1 MKWLTYKQIMYFKK
15 SITIFAIIIS
25 IVSSLQSQSLDVDV
39 QGEIYEYA
47 TYYVSSFDVGTGGT
61 NVQIFNYSIESNIYP
76 IYLKIRFRASIISPG
91 LGINNEATIVE
102 VETDPFII
110 QDDLYL
116 DNRDLSSELTYV
128 SDNSGNQIE
137 LQGQLID
144 VLDPALSEAIMQT
157 ILTSGKLSDGQYTF
171 SVSIFGGVNENNL
184 SMVFDDSKTFV
195 IQSQVPIALEY
206 PGGALSDT
214 TDNLLYTSFPIFQWS
229 SGPPCAGC
237 ETYIRVAQFNSDI
250 HSGLEDAIQ
259 DQRVLPSNQSEDWW
273 QIDNVNSFQ
282 YPFSGAYPLDAGNIY
297 CWQVRITLPTTAGS
311 EDMFSPISAFKIGQ
325 AGTIETNSVIT
336 DPLLM
341 MLQQAIP
348 NEFNNYFGQGK
359 SLEGFIPNGQIEVN
373 GVNVD
378 QSVITNLLQQI
389 MSQNYQIKSVQVE

>member
-1 MKWLTYKQIMYFKK
+1 MYFKK

-171 SVSIFGGVNENNL
+171 SVSIFAGVNENNL

-195 IQSQVPIALEY
+195 IQSQVPITLEY

>member
-1 MKWLTYKQIMYFKK
+1 MILKK
-15 SITIFAIIIS
+15 YIALLIIFIFFNS
-25 IVSSLQSQSLDVDV
+25 DVQSQSVDIEV

-61 NVQIFNYSIESNIYP
+61 NVQIFNYSVESNIYP
-76 IYLKIRFRASIISPG
+76 VYLKIRFKATIMSPG

-102 VETDPFII
+102 VETDPFLI
-110 QDDLYL
+110 QDGIYL
-116 DNRDLSSELTYV
+116 DNRDLSSELTYI

-137 LQGQLID
+137 LQGQLIE
-144 VLDPALSEAIMQT
+144 VLDPGLSEAIMQT
-157 ILTSGKLSDGQYTF
+157 IMTSGKLSDGQYTF
-171 SVSIFGGVNENNL
+171 SVSVFGGLNENDL

-214 TDNLLYTSFPIFQWS
+214 TDNLLYTNFPIFQWS

-237 ETYIRVAQFNSDI
+237 ETFIRVAQFDSDI
-250 HSGLEDAIQ
+250 HSGLEDAIE
-259 DQRVLPSNQSEDWW
+259 DQRVLPSNQNEDWA

-282 YPFSGAYPLDAGNIY
+282 YPFSGAYPLESGNIY
-297 CWQVRITLPTTAGS
+297 CWQVKITLPTTSGD
-311 EDMFSPISAFKIGQ
+311 EEMFSPIYAFKIGQ
-325 AGTIETNSVIT
+325 AGNIETTSAIT

-348 NEFNNYFGQGK
+348 EQFNNYFGSGK
-359 SLEGFIPNGQIEVN
+359 SLEGYVPNGQIEVN
-373 GVNVD
+373 GVTVD
-378 QSVITNLLQQI
+378 QSVINNLLQQI